1 VKSIMVAEHN
11 AEARIM
17 SGSFAK
23 GVLVLNSNML
33 CLLFAAFAALLL
45 CSGSS
50 FLLSWMW
57 TKLQQKSLQRCESK
71 SYSSR
76 RHTARQDGTR
86 TLF

>member
-1 VKSIMVAEHN
+1 MKSIMVAEHN

-50 FLLSWMW
+50 FLLLLDVDKAP
-57 TKLQQKSLQRCESK
+57 TEITPAL
-71 SYSSR
+71 
-76 RHTARQDGTR
+76 
-86 TLF
+86 